1 MHTIVACSTP
11 PGQSGIAVVR
21 LSGPSVK
28 KIVKKI
34 THQQVPPA
42 KTPTLLRLYDN
53 KQLFDQAIVT
63 FYKKN
68 FSYTG
73 EDLVE
78 ISCHG
83 NPFIVDKIIDL
94 SLKAGAEIAQPGEFT
109 KRSFLNNKISIDQAE
124 SISSLIYSKSDM
136 GVKLAAKNLDGHL
149 NISLKKIKNE
159 LIKTIAALEF
169 NLDISEDDLMPNFM
183 PNLIDYISLLENQV
197 KESIDYFET
206 TKLFTR
212 GASVVIVGPP
222 NAGKSTLFNKLSKSD
237 KAIVTE
243 IPGTTRDVLENHIN
257 LSGINLVLKDTAGIR
272 KTKNKVE
279 FEGVTRA
286 KKEIK
291 NSDLIICLGNKETN
305 KNLKQSKTIFVF
317 NKIDKNQPNGT
328 YDLNI
333 SALKNINIE
342 KLIDLLSKK
351 LLNSNQQQ
359 PEVIIIST
367 RQRTHLKMALK
378 FIKAAHKNLLNNM
391 GLEVVASDLYLV
403 LNNLDLITNITEK
416 EEILNSIFTQ
426 FCVGK

>member
-34 THQQVPPA
+34 THQEVPPA

-124 SISSLIYSKSDM
+124 SISSLIHSKSDM

-149 NISLKKIKNE
+149 NIC
-159 LIKTIAALEF
+159 
-169 NLDISEDDLMPNFM
+169 
-183 PNLIDYISLLENQV
+183 LLYT
-197 KESIDYFET
+197 SP
-206 TKLFTR
+206 
-212 GASVVIVGPP
+212 SP
-222 NAGKSTLFNKLSKSD
+222 
-237 KAIVTE
+237 
-243 IPGTTRDVLENHIN
+243 RD
-257 LSGINLVLKDTAGIR
+257 
-272 KTKNKVE
+272 
-279 FEGVTRA
+279 
-286 KKEIK
+286 
-291 NSDLIICLGNKETN
+291 
-305 KNLKQSKTIFVF
+305 
-317 NKIDKNQPNGT
+317 
-328 YDLNI
+328 
-333 SALKNINIE
+333 
-342 KLIDLLSKK
+342 
-351 LLNSNQQQ
+351 
-359 PEVIIIST
+359 
-367 RQRTHLKMALK
+367 
-378 FIKAAHKNLLNNM
+378 
-391 GLEVVASDLYLV
+391 
-403 LNNLDLITNITEK
+403 
-416 EEILNSIFTQ
+416 
-426 FCVGK
+426 